1 MKIYFNILGI
11 KETASQKEI
20 LEAYKRLTKELNP
33 SDNNNQE
40 FFKEECDKVQEAY
53 EALYNSSILGTE
65 NGATLNTS
73 TSNYD
78 LKTPNDSV
86 ENKKKKN
93 MFTYIFNRK
102 RNILTFVV
110 LVFILKLVLHFFLF
124 PETEKAVNY
133 DKKIYKNVET
143 RNYYIYKNN
152 SLIRNTS
159 AENLL
164 RATVVDAYGLPF
176 TKMGEAYIYE
186 KSVCDGCSGAVFYYP
201 KEIHT
206 QSFKVHLQQIFSN
219 KSYIFLIAICIL
231 LFLVILFNDKIK
243 AR

>member
-1 MKIYFNILGI
+1 METNNLTDYII
-11 KETASQKEI
+11 K
-20 LEAYKRLTKELNP
+20 
-33 SDNNNQE
+33 
-40 FFKEECDKVQEAY
+40 
-53 EALYNSSILGTE
+53 
-65 NGATLNTS
+65 
-73 TSNYD
+73 
-78 LKTPNDSV
+78 
-86 ENKKKKN
+86 
-93 MFTYIFNRK
+93 RK

-133 DKKIYKNVET
+133 DKKIYKNKNT

-159 AENLL
+159 AENLH
-164 RATVVDAYGLPF
+164 RASGFDAYDLPF
-176 TKMGEAYIYE
+176 TKMGEEYIYG
-186 KSVCDGCSGAVFYYP
+186 KDGIFYYP

>member
-1 MKIYFNILGI
+1 
-11 KETASQKEI
+11 
-20 LEAYKRLTKELNP
+20 
-33 SDNNNQE
+33 
-40 FFKEECDKVQEAY
+40 
-53 EALYNSSILGTE
+53 
-65 NGATLNTS
+65 
-73 TSNYD
+73 
-78 LKTPNDSV
+78 
-86 ENKKKKN
+86 

-133 DKKIYKNVET
+133 DKKIYKNIET
-143 RNYYIYKNN
+143 HDYYIYNYNN
-152 SLIRNTS
+152 DSLIKKTS
-159 AENLL
+159 AHNLR
-164 RATVVDAYGLPF
+164 RATMLGRYGLPF
-176 TKMGEAYIYE
+176 TKMGEEYIYE
-186 KSVCDGCSGAVFYYP
+186 PAVCYKCMGKIFYYP